1 MVGLKSELVSG
12 REGELYELRMRC
24 EQLTRTVETLEEQL
38 QQQVCVCVCV
48 CVCVRAC
55 VRACVWEVMVCRQQ
69 CVPTQHSDSEQL
81 SPLRE
86 RERELREELLQSQ
99 RENMT
104 LRFDYEQAV
113 LELPRLRVSVVM

>member
-1 MVGLKSELVSG
+1 MHST
-12 REGELYELRMRC
+12 
-24 EQLTRTVETLEEQL
+24 LTLSHLTESHILT
-38 QQQVCVCVCV
+38 
-48 CVCVRAC
+48 
-55 VRACVWEVMVCRQQ
+55 
-69 CVPTQHSDSEQL
+69 PTQHSDSEQL

>member
-1 MVGLKSELVSG
+1 MGVWGVHTVSVC
-12 REGELYELRMRC
+12 LH
-24 EQLTRTVETLEEQL
+24 VS
-38 QQQVCVCVCV
+38 VCVCEGSAPFGHSEEASMSVAYMYMYVYIIPYIVNYSALSHCHTSLSHT
-48 CVCVRAC
+48 
-55 VRACVWEVMVCRQQ
+55 
-69 CVPTQHSDSEQL
+69 PSQHSDSDQL